1 MRVYELHFLD
11 LCYGGCELAWILLFK
26 PEPEIAKVSRLLRQ
40 ESLPVY
46 YDTVPLLLPL
56 DELPDSCSDFYEDA
70 DHEYIQEF
78 KQRFFHLTNKAPERV
93 LAQFKTLQLIGSPEA
108 QEAQGSTTYQKVYH
122 VWEVEL
128 ARAGKE
134 AQVRYFVVTDDGV
147 PQEAVE
153 DGAAADMWRARIE
166 EVVESMAPP
175 GEAQR
180 LRAVDRD
187 TFARI
192 DDDWEAWEEHMKAV
206 AYFFPS

>member
-1 MRVYELHFLD
+1 MID
-11 LCYGGCELAWILLFK
+11 LCYGGDELGSNLFIT
-26 PEPEIAKVSRLLRQ
+26 PEPEITKVSRLLRQ

-56 DELPDSCSDFYEDA
+56 DELPNFASDYYEYA
-70 DHEYIQEF
+70 HHERIHEI
-78 KQRFFHLTNKAPERV
+78 KRRFFHLANNAPERV

-108 QEAQGSTTYQKVYH
+108 QSSPTYQKVYH

-134 AQVRYFVVTDDGV
+134 AQIRYFVIPDDGV